1 LENPESARRDMIKKL
16 LQHLAI
22 IIQLGKIF
30 FPSILLISLVYIFF
44 TDFVQGKD
52 IIITG
57 LQSKQTGFF
66 FLIALLFWVLI
77 TWYTSRLIAYNHDRL
92 FRIAK
97 KGLYHAP
104 RLLGYACFSV
114 FFIALI
120 SLEPENDRFYLHLV
134 ILIVNFILYLLLHK
148 IIENI
153 NNAWSPKMLLNV
165 RIGIWIIFVCSIGW
179 MVQINSLNT
188 YLGLLPVLQMG
199 YLYLVITRRKIS
211 VANKNEKSTA
221 TNTLI
226 EKINKQYNLLIIWI
240 FTDPSRQKETLNKAL
255 TLQTERN
262 IFLLLTV
269 FSICALLI
277 YFNFIFNIS
286 FARFISPLPII
297 LISFA
302 VLLGAGN
309 MLSLFSIKLQINFHF
324 LFILSLIVI
333 GYFVETHHVSIQK
346 PIGSGINYHERPML
360 REKFNHWFQSNNQS
374 SNKRMGKEFPVYF
387 VIADGGASRS
397 AYWTASVLSML
408 EEKSNGKFAK
418 HLFCLSGASGGSFGN
433 MVFYGSMR
441 QKDSKPL
448 IKVQSYLST
457 DFLSFPLARLLG
469 PDLVIPFIPGL
480 TSVDR
485 ANALEKSMEVTTTDD
500 SISAFMRKDLSAIM
514 HSADASFNPVIAI
527 NTTRMQDG
535 APGYISNI
543 QLKNDLSGRRIDV
556 LEQLDEQESMK
567 LSTAVVLGA
576 RFPYF
581 SPAGRIK
588 NQYFVD
594 GGYFDNSGG
603 GVVHEMILD
612 LHAMIEDSYKQI
624 RFHVIHI
631 SNQAEGKNKITKIHP
646 LVNDLAAPIKTI
658 MGSYERQ
665 TDFNNIRLS
674 KYLSELYKDQQTFHA
689 INLYRKGELDLFP
702 MNWSIS
708 AQSLEKMNQRLYHHE
723 ELEIL
728 IKNMLNN

>member
-1 LENPESARRDMIKKL
+1 MIKKL
-16 LQHLAI
+16 LQQLAI
-22 IIQLGKIF
+22 VIQLGRAF
-30 FPSILLISLVYIFF
+30 FPGILLIALVYVFF

-52 IIITG
+52 IIVTG
-57 LQSKQTGFF
+57 LQSRQTGFF
-66 FLIALLFWVLI
+66 FLVSLIFWVLI
-77 TWYTSRLIAYNHDRL
+77 TWYTSRLIAYNHDIL

-97 KGLYHAP
+97 KGLLHAP
-104 RLLGYACFSV
+104 RLLGYTCFTVV
-114 FFIALI
+114 FMALI
-120 SLEPENDRFYLHLV
+120 SLNAAYDTFLTHL
-134 ILIVNFILYLLLHK
+134 LIFLINIALYLLLHTSIQRLNNSVATALLMK
-148 IIENI
+148 IR
-153 NNAWSPKMLLNV
+153 M
-165 RIGIWIIFVCSIGW
+165 GIWIIFLCSIAW
-179 MVQINSLNT
+179 MVYINTRST
-188 YLGLLPVLQMG
+188 YLLLLPVMQMG

-211 VANKNEKSTA
+211 TAHKRKGAIHTNEG
-221 TNTLI
+221 I
-226 EKINKQYNLLIIWI
+226 GKIKKHYEDLIIWI
-240 FTDPSRQKETLNKAL
+240 FTDPTRQKESLNKTL
-255 TLQTERN
+255 TLQTEKN
-262 IFLLLTV
+262 IFLLFMS
-269 FSICALLI
+269 FSLFTLLI

-324 LFILSLIVI
+324 LFLLSLVLI
-333 GYFVETHHVSIQK
+333 GYFVETHQVSLHPVKGQ
-346 PIGSGINYHERPML
+346 PTHHARPTL
-360 REKFNHWFQSNNQS
+360 REKFNEWFNDVDKSTEKNNT
-374 SNKRMGKEFPVYF
+374 KEIPVYF

-397 AYWTASVLSML
+397 AYWTASVLSSL
-408 EEKSNGKFAK
+408 DAKSNGKFSR

-433 MVFYGSMR
+433 MVFYGSMH
-441 QKDSKPL
+441 QKHANRL
-448 IKVQSYLST
+448 AQIQSYLST

-469 PDLVIPFIPGL
+469 PDLVIPFLPGL
-480 TSVDR
+480 KSADR
-485 ANALEKSMEVTTTDD
+485 ANALEISMEVTSADD

-514 HSADASFNPVIAI
+514 HSTDKSFKPVIAI
-527 NTTRMQDG
+527 NTTSMQDG

-543 QLKNDLSGRRIDV
+543 QLKNDLSGKRIDV
-556 LEQLDEQESMK
+556 IDQLGEKETMK

-581 SPAGRIK
+581 SPAGRIN

-603 GVVHEMILD
+603 GIVHEMILD
-612 LHAMIEDSYKQI
+612 LHGMIEDTLRLNPDHPFRQL

-631 SNQAEGKNKITKIHP
+631 SNQAEGKNRIKKIHP

-674 KYLSELYKDQQTFHA
+674 KYLAELYKDETTFHS
-689 INLYRKGELDLFP
+689 INLYKKGESDIFP

-708 AQSLEKMNQRLYHHE
+708 AQSLEKINQRLRENEDLDSLTKLMMRH
-723 ELEIL
+723 
-728 IKNMLNN
+728 

>member
-1 LENPESARRDMIKKL
+1 MIKKQ
-16 LQHLAI
+16 LQQLAI
-22 IIQLGKIF
+22 VIQLGRAF
-30 FPSILLISLVYIFF
+30 FPGILLIALVYTFF
-44 TDFVQGKD
+44 TDFLQGKD
-52 IIITG
+52 IIVTG
-57 LQSKQTGFF
+57 LQSRQTGFF
-66 FLIALLFWVLI
+66 FLVSLLFWVLI

-97 KGLYHAP
+97 KGLLHAP
-104 RLLGYACFSV
+104 RLLGYTCFTVV
-114 FFIALI
+114 FMSLI
-120 SLEPENDRFYLHLV
+120 SLNSAYDTFLAHS
-134 ILIVNFILYLLLHK
+134 LIFLLNIALYLLLHAS
-148 IIENI
+148 IQRL
-153 NNAWSPKMLLNV
+153 NNSVVPALLMRI
-165 RIGIWIIFVCSIGW
+165 RIGIWIIFLCSIAW
-179 MVQINSLNT
+179 MVYVNSLST
-188 YLGLLPVLQMG
+188 YLVLLPVMQVG

-211 VANKNEKSTA
+211 TAHKRKKSIPSNQA
-221 TNTLI
+221 I
-226 EKINKQYNLLIIWI
+226 GKIKKHYESLIIWI
-240 FTDPSRQKETLNKAL
+240 FTDPTKQKESLNKEL
-255 TLQTERN
+255 TLQTEKN
-262 IFLLLTV
+262 IFLIFLS
-269 FSICALLI
+269 FSIFTLLI

-324 LFILSLIVI
+324 LFLLSLVII
-333 GYFVETHHVSIQK
+333 GYFVETHQVSLQTDNSNAI
-346 PIGSGINYHERPML
+346 HHARPTL
-360 REKFNHWFQSNNQS
+360 RNKFNAWFDKIYQS
-374 SNKRMGKEFPVYF
+374 SEKNHTKEIPVYF

-397 AYWTASVLSML
+397 AYWTASVLSEL
-408 EEKSNGKFAK
+408 DARSNGKFTK
-418 HLFCLSGASGGSFGN
+418 YLFCLSGASGGSFGN

-441 QKDSKPL
+441 QKDANKLAP
-448 IKVQSYLST
+448 IQAYLST

-469 PDLVIPFIPGL
+469 PDLVIPFLPGL
-480 TSVDR
+480 KSADR
-485 ANALEKSMEVTTTDD
+485 ANALEKSMETTSAND

-514 HSADASFNPVIAI
+514 PSNDATFNPVIAI
-527 NTTRMQDG
+527 NTTSMQDG

-543 QLKNDLSGRRIDV
+543 QLKNELSGKRIDV
-556 LEQLDEQESMK
+556 IDQLGKNETMK

-581 SPAGRIK
+581 SPAGRIN

-603 GVVHEMILD
+603 GIVHEMILD
-612 LHAMIEDSYKQI
+612 LHAMIEDTLRSNPDHPFKNI

-631 SNQAEGKNKITKIHP
+631 SNQAEGKNRIKKIHP

-674 KYLSELYKDQQTFHA
+674 KYLSELYKDETTFHS
-689 INLYRKGELDLFP
+689 INLYKKGESDIFP

-708 AQSLEKMNQRLYHHE
+708 AQSLEKINQRLHQHE
-723 ELEIL
+723 NLDSL
-728 IKNMLNN
+728 TKMMMMY